1 MANSVGS
8 PSWVTIFFF
17 LLFDHCFRSV
27 FSLIFVFRIF
37 LGTVSWV
44 SMLGSYVALF
54 VFCQFACSVCLAV
67 CLKTTIG
74 CDVDCGV
81 DCDVGCG
88 VDCVVACVVDCVV
101 GCVVS

>member
-1 MANSVGS
+1 M
-8 PSWVTIFFF
+8 
-17 LLFDHCFRSV
+17 
-27 FSLIFVFRIF
+27 FSLIFVFRFF

-67 CLKTTIG
+67 CPKTTIG
-74 CDVDCGV
+74 CDVACGV